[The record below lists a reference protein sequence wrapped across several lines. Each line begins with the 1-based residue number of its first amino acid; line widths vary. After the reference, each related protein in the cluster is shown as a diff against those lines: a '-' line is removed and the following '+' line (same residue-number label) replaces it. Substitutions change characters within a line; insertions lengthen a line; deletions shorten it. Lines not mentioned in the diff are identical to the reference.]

1 MSAASLRERTPA
13 LAAVAV
19 LAIAFTVGACSQGEP
34 EKSKARPNT
43 PSQAPKP
50 VQPTPVAAETS
61 EGLRE
66 RLARQEAASKMFDVP
81 EPVKAAKVEAP
92 KPAPARV
99 EPAKPEPAKPEAAKP
114 EPARPEPPKADPPR
128 VDPPGVE
135 PPKVEAKA
143 PPSPPPRTEVAAAK
157 PANPAIVIRRI
168 SHVEPEFPREAVQAG
183 AEQGSVRAR
192 LTLDVA
198 GNVTQVDVV
207 EAIPRR
213 IFDRAVVRALSQWK
227 YNEGAAGRLVDVEVA
242 FKR

>member
-1 MSAASLRERTPA
+1 MPAASQRERTPA
-13 LAAVAV
+13 PAAIAI

-50 VQPTPVAAETS
+50 VQPAPVATETS

-81 EPVKAAKVEAP
+81 EPVKAPKVEPP
-92 KPAPARV
+92 KPTVARP
-99 EPAKPEPAKPEAAKP
+99 EPPKPEPPK
-114 EPARPEPPKADPPR
+114 PEPPKADPPR
-128 VDPPGVE
+128 IDPPPRVE
-135 PPKVEAKA
+135 TP
-143 PPSPPPRTEVAAAK
+143 PPPRTEIAAAK
-157 PANPAIVIRRI
+157 PAAPPNFVRRV
-168 SHVEPEFPREAVQAG
+168 SYVEPDFPREALQAG

-192 LTLDVA
+192 LTLDAA
-198 GNVTQVDVV
+198 GNVMQVDVV
-207 EAIPRR
+207 EAVPRR
-213 IFDRAVVRALSQWK
+213 VFDRAVVRALSQWK